1 MSTLSAEK
9 AITLE
14 LPHEIYE
21 HVRRAARG
29 MKQPVELALAK
40 IVEAATPSLEKVP
53 PEYRAEL
60 EALEDLSDQQLLKIA
75 QRMPSAVE
83 QRRLARLLD
92 KNQRGALTE
101 REQQTLAGIRA
112 SADQQMLR
120 RSYACLLLK
129 FRGHRIPNLVDVRK

>member
-1 MSTLSAEK
+1 MSPPAL
-9 AITLE
+9 TLE
-14 LPHEIYE
+14 LPKDIYE

-29 MKQPVELALAK
+29 MNQPLELTLVK

-53 PEYRAEL
+53 PEYRAKL

-75 QRMPSAVE
+75 RSRPSALE

-92 KNQRGALTE
+92 KNRRSALTE

-112 SADQQMLR
+112 SADQQMIR
-120 RSYACLLLK
+120 RSYAYLLLK
-129 FRGHRIPNLVDVRK
+129 FRGHRIPNVMDKRK